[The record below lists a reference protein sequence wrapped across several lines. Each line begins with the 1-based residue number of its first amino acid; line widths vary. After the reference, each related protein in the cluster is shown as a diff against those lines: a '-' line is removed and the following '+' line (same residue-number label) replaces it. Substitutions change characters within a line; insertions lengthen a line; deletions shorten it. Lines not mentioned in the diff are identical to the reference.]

1 MTQEV
6 KPVEEATKLPE
17 KRIRTEAELLDNIS
31 ECKRLLQWLEAFYKK
46 NDTELPLF
54 SHYHNGLVCILKR
67 LRTELAVMRG
77 E

>member
-17 KRIRTEAELLDNIS
+17 KRIRSEAELLDNIS
-31 ECKRLLQWLEAFYKK
+31 ECKRLLEWLKDFYKK

-54 SHYHNGLVCILKR
+54 SDYHNGLVCILKR
-67 LRTELAVMRG
+67 LRIELAIVRG